1 MACIG
6 DKQTPGAPLPP
17 SGVEVSLRQSSNRRL
32 LFLLNHTDEPR
43 TVRVPKDRT
52 ELLTGQKTG
61 EALTLDRFGVIVIE
75 L

>member
-6 DKQTPGAPLPP
+6 DKRTPGNPLPP
-17 SGVEVSLRQSSNRRL
+17 SGVEVSLRQSSNKRL
-32 LFLLNHTDEPR
+32 LFVLNHTDEPR
-43 TVRVPKDRT
+43 TVKVPKDKI

-61 EALTLDRFGVIVIE
+61 ESLTLDRFAVAVLE